1 MYIPQGLQQL
11 RELARMGEQGVIHI
25 REQLEAGGPCSAWY
39 PTLRPSRPPL
49 LVTHKAL
56 CSGEWRS

>member
-25 REQLEAGGPCSAWY
+25 REQLEAGGPYSA
-39 PTLRPSRPPL
+39 
-49 LVTHKAL
+49 
-56 CSGEWRS
+56 